1 MIDMHCFARKGTGS
15 LHAKWSPVGELTCRR
30 PSSSQT
36 NPVIATASY
45 RLLPHIIIRE
55 PIPEED
61 QEKFQ
66 KCFPPG
72 VIALEEDSNG
82 DQQVVVKN
90 PRKDTV
96 SREVLRHP
104 EFKDKVELTRIRD
117 HFICEWSD
125 TPIHDGQV
133 LIFCLTIDSVE
144 STGQYRPEE
153 LVPEAIKILLSK
165 IADVEAGLDK
175 IFPSD
180 A

>member
-1 MIDMHCFARKGTGS
+1 M
-15 LHAKWSPVGELTCRR
+15 
-30 PSSSQT
+30 
-36 NPVIATASY
+36 IATASY

-82 DQQVVVKN
+82 DQQVVVEN

-117 HFICEWSD
+117 HFICEWTSPFLMD
-125 TPIHDGQV
+125 R
-133 LIFCLTIDSVE
+133 
-144 STGQYRPEE
+144 Y
-153 LVPEAIKILLSK
+153 
-165 IADVEAGLDK
+165 
-175 IFPSD
+175 
-180 A
+180 